1 MTLKSFPLNLRYR
14 PLEKISIPR
23 PVDRIDYI
31 KKQSVGLKVLDLGAY
46 DETVIRQNQHSSW
59 RWLHFEIA
67 NVAQEVLGVDS
78 SPDLRINGRLKTPFG
93 TSILYGTVE
102 NITGIFSCFKP
113 DLIVAGEL
121 MEHTPN
127 TVEWIVRLSQL
138 APGTRFI
145 ASTPN
150 ATSLINLLLSV
161 ISRENCHEDHLHIY
175 SYKTLATLARKVNMD
190 AIKIIPYYYD
200 PHLLV
205 GRGSS
210 WLVPFIYLIN
220 RLFLIPLQYVFPL
233 TAFGLIIDG
242 FLNDLVSEDA

>member
-1 MTLKSFPLNLRYR
+1 MTSKPFPLNLRYQ

-23 PVDRIDYI
+23 PVDRIEYI

-46 DETVIRQNQHSSW
+46 DETIIRQNQHPSW

-78 SPDLRINGRLKTPFG
+78 SSDLKINGRLKTPFG
-93 TSILYGTVE
+93 TTILYGTVE
-102 NITGIFSCFKP
+102 DLTEIFSCFKP

-121 MEHTPN
+121 VEHTPN
-127 TVEWIVRLSQL
+127 TIEWIVRLSQL

-145 ASTPN
+145 ATTPN

-161 ISRENCHEDHLHIY
+161 IGRENCHEDHLHIY
-175 SYKTLATLARKVNMD
+175 SYKTLVTLARKVNMN

-200 PHLLV
+200 PHLFV
-205 GRGSS
+205 GRWSS
-210 WLVPFIYLIN
+210 WLVPIIYSVN

-242 FLNDLVSEDA
+242 FLNHSVLEGA